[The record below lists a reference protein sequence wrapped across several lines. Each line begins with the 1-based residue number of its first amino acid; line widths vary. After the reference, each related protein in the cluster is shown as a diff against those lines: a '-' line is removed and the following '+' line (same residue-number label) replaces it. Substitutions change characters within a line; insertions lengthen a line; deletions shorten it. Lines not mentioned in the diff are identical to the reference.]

1 MPYYEYINEETG
13 EKICIFQKMNED
25 HSYCDQ
31 FGKSWR
37 RLFSTPQLNTNSTN
51 SIDPFSKKAFI
62 EATNKK
68 GTVGDVLDLSAE
80 LSEKRAQKSNTGEDP
95 VKRNSFSEYEKRVGK
110 KHFSDKPKKISSKGV
125 EVEF

>member
-1 MPYYEYINEETG
+1 MPYYEYINEDTG
-13 EKICIFQKMNED
+13 EKISIFQSMKEEHVYTD
-25 HSYCDQ
+25 EA
-31 FGKSWR
+31 GKSWR
-37 RLFSTPQLNTNSTN
+37 RIYSSPQLNTSPTN
-51 SIDPFSKKAFI
+51 SLDPFNKKAFV

-68 GTVGDVLDLSAE
+68 GTLGDILDLSAE